1 MCTEN
6 GIQLEATQYDLS
18 DDYVL
23 RVENI
28 MEFVPR
34 VKFAMTTSIDETVG
48 LMQSPHGQCAEVYQ
62 TALLQISEGNFA
74 VAYELAKQCFLQL
87 ISAHS
92 QLHPQMI
99 ALLDLMATVLTSVN
113 DLQSALPIARASL
126 YCSDVIYGKDSI
138 ESAQRHP
145 QLATALSRRHSPC
158 EALLHNQLA
167 LCTYQTLYG
176 ADCEEGKQIHLNLG
190 MCYMLLRQ
198 QEKAVEAMRRVMTL
212 KDTTGD
218 DYLNAAFYATVLY
231 A

>member
-138 ESAQRHP
+138 ESAKRHT
-145 QLATALSRRHSPC
+145 QLATLLYRCNCPC

-176 ADCEEGKQIHLNLG
+176 PDCEEGKQIHLNLG